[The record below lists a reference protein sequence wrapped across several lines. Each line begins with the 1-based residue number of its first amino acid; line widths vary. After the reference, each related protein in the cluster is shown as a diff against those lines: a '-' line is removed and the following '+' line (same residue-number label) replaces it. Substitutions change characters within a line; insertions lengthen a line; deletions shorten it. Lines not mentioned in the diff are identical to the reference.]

1 MRTMKTLGAVLA
13 ATLLPGLAL
22 AGNSDVMMQGFH
34 WKSTAQVGWYNTI
47 KSKAGELGTAGINH
61 VWFPPPSKSGATQGY
76 LPTELNVLDSA
87 YGTELQLKDAI
98 SALNA
103 AGVSAVAD
111 IVVNHRNGST
121 AWHDFRNPDWGTDA
135 IASNDECWSTVGS
148 TCTSSMARGAADTGE
163 PYSAARDVDHSKQ
176 YVRDSLVAWMGT
188 RLGNVGF
195 DGWRFDFVKGFHGS
209 YVGEYVTRTT
219 PTFCVGEFWPT
230 NYFDVNDP
238 ANWRNQI
245 IGWVDATGGRCS
257 AFDFVTKGLL
267 NQVLA
272 NGDYGRLKTADGK
285 PTGTI
290 GVRPA
295 RSVTFVDNHD
305 TGPSEACGDGQNH
318 WPVPCDKVMLGY
330 VYILTHPGV
339 PSVYW
344 THYYN
349 FGLKTQLDKL
359 ISIRKTNGLQ
369 SESVVN
375 IVRAEQNLYAAIIDN
390 KVAMKIGSGS
400 WSPGTGW
407 TQSTS
412 GADYAVW
419 TKSTTT
425 PPPTGCTQPSMNLRG
440 TFNNFGSAAMTCKG
454 SNLWEITNVTFGGA
468 STDRYKFDVF
478 GDWTRNYGDT
488 NNDGIAELSGGDIYL
503 TTAGTYTLQ
512 FNDSTLRYTATRT
525 STPPPP
531 TGASVRFYCQNGT
544 TFVGQN
550 VHVVGNLPELGAWDV
565 AKSIKLDPTNY
576 PTWDKLVTLPAST
589 RIEWKCIKVAP
600 NTTPVWQ
607 GGANNVVTTPAS
619 GSVTATASF

>member
-1 MRTMKTLGAVLA
+1 MRNMKALGAVLA

-22 AGNSDVMMQGFH
+22 AGSGDVVMQGFH
-34 WKSTAQVGWYNTI
+34 WKSTSQVGWYNTL

-61 VWFPPPSKSGATQGY
+61 VWFPPPSKSGAPQGY

-121 AWHDFRNPDWGTDA
+121 AWHDFRNPDWGTDS
-135 IASNDECWSTVGS
+135 IVSNDECWSTAGS
-148 TCTSSMARGAADTGE
+148 TCTSSMARGAADSGE

-285 PTGTI
+285 PAGTI

-330 VYILTHPGV
+330 AYILTHPGV
-339 PSVYW
+339 PTVYW

-375 IVRAEQNLYAAIIDN
+375 IVRAEQNLYAAIIDA
-390 KVAMKIGSGS
+390 KVAMKLGSGS
-400 WSPGTGW
+400 WSPGTDW
-407 TQSTS
+407 TLAAS

-419 TKSTTT
+419 TKSTT
-425 PPPTGCTQPSMNLRG
+425 PPPTGCTQPSMKLRG

-454 SNLWEITNVTFGGA
+454 GNTWEITNVTFGGA
-468 STDRYKFDVF
+468 STDRFKFDVF

-503 TTAGTYTLQ
+503 TTAGTYTIQ
-512 FNDSTLRYTATRT
+512 FNDGTLRYTVTRT
-525 STPPPP
+525 STPPPS
-531 TGASVRFYCQNGT
+531 GASVNFTCQNGT

-550 VHVVGNLPELGAWDV
+550 VHVVGSIPELGSWDV
-565 AKSIKLDPTNY
+565 AKSIKLDPTSY
-576 PTWDKLVTLPAST
+576 PTWNKVVAVPAST
-589 RIEWKCIKVAP
+589 RVEWKCIKVAP
-600 NTTPVWQ
+600 NTATVWQ

-619 GSVTATASF
+619 GTVTATASF